1 MKKVRNNVQRK
12 KIQSGRQVIN
22 EAITDGLFNDSM
34 AYAIHP
40 HTEPCVSLK
49 IFDANSAYIPIG
61 AKRRG
66 TLIHDAPEHYDFI
79 AQSLER
85 KLLKRASKSEY
96 LRLGVFVNV
105 KNRDGVTYPTLRF
118 GRLYSGE
125 ITFQEFCVAAAREL
139 LEFADLI
146 KSHE

>member
-66 TLIHDAPEHYDFI
+66 TLIHDAPGHYDFI

-85 KLLKRASKSEY
+85 KLLRCVSKSEY

-105 KNRDGVTYPTLRF
+105 KNRDGVTYPTLRL
-118 GRLYSGE
+118 GRLYSRE
-125 ITFQEFCVAAAREL
+125 ITFKEFCVAAAREL

-146 KSHE
+146 KSRE